1 MSNRSFP
8 VNAASGLCPE
18 QEAAAGHAHTRVHTS
33 LHALVQIH
41 TGGVGWGGGPSE
53 KQKGKDPTKKAVG
66 LRLAALGASA
76 LVLGFLVAPQTSKA
90 LHESLWPQKQ

>member
-1 MSNRSFP
+1 MYAQSKKQQL
-8 VNAASGLCPE
+8 ATLT
-18 QEAAAGHAHTRVHTS
+18 QEYTCVCMHSCRYTP
-33 LHALVQIH
+33 
-41 TGGVGWGGGPSE
+41 WGSSE

-66 LRLAALGASA
+66 FRLAPLGTSA